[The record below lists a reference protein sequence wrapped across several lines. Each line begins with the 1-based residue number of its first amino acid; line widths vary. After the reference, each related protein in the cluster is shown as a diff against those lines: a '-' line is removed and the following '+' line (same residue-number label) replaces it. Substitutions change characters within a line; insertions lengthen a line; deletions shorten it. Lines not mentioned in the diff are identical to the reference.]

1 MEFLSTLADFGVTAM
16 ENARLYEHVRRDYE
30 DLTKDVWKWYGW
42 GEHPPTI

>member
-1 MEFLSTLADFGVTAM
+1 LADFGTVAI

-42 GEHPPTI
+42 GEHKPQI